1 MKKILLSVAALAA
14 FGATA
19 QVYTCN
25 DAAEFSNWTS
35 YNNDTDTLE
44 WFVVDLS
51 AGTTALASQGEC
63 AISNSWTSAGGGTAL
78 TPDNLL
84 VSPAIDLTN
93 SVSVTLDWG
102 CGSPETTASGWY
114 EEYYACYVVTAADLP
129 GIIGGTY
136 PTAIHEGALTA
147 GEVMETQSIDIST
160 QAAGQSAVH
169 IVYRHFNCTDENY
182 IALDDI
188 SVTADFA
195 SIDETE
201 LTASVFPNPA
211 NEVLNFSLTAPADV
225 VTIYSLDGKVLV
237 TNTVNAL
244 TGAVDVADLA
254 NGTYIYEFK
263 TAEGNVTRDTFVK
276 K

>member
-19 QVYTCN
+19 QVYTCDDTTGFQAWTAYDN
-25 DAAEFSNWTS
+25 DGDGNNWAVADLTGS
-35 YNNDTDTLE
+35 GLSLE
-44 WFVVDLS
+44 
-51 AGTTALASQGEC
+51 SQGGC
-63 AISNSWTSAGGGTAL
+63 AISNSWATNPL

-84 VSPAIDLTN
+84 ISPAIDLTN
-93 SVSVTLDWG
+93 SVSVTLDWA

-129 GIIGGTY
+129 GIVGGTY
-136 PTAIHEGALTA
+136 PTPIFEGALTA

-169 IVYRHFNCTDENY
+169 IVYRHFNCTDENF
-182 IALDDI
+182 IVLDDI

-244 TGAVDVADLA
+244 TGTVDVADLA